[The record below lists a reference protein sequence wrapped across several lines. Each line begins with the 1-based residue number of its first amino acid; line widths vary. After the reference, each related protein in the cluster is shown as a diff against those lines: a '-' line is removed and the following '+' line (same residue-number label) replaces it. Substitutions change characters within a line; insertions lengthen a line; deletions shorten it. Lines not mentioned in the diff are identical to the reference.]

1 MQNLFKHFSRT
12 YIMLPLLQKIFETNL
27 CDSCFGRQF
36 GQMLSG
42 YTNAERGKFLR
53 QFSATAIDARQMQTE
68 KINPNNFLSFKFRQN
83 EDFEKLPKEKKDC
96 ELCFGLFENLDKTA
110 KRIANSLSKFEYT
123 TFVIG
128 TNLSRKLLDAEEKL
142 WERCGIDYCEPT
154 RAELN
159 RELGKRVEK
168 LSGKKAD
175 LKKPDIAVLLDMENN
190 KVFLN
195 VNPLFIF
202 GYYQKLQRG
211 FPQCKWGTPDKY
223 KTSVEEQVGLPA
235 LKLTLGIDHKFHGAG
250 REDIDARCLAWR
262 PFVLEIT
269 KPRKRKID
277 LKKLEK
283 IISRGKKVLVKG
295 LKFSNMETVRE
306 IKAAAVDKTY
316 RALVV
321 LKKSISQK
329 DLKKLSGLKGTISQR
344 TPERV
349 LHRRADLHRKRE
361 VFSIKAKLKNKKT
374 IELVIKGS
382 AGLYI
387 KELISGDNGRTRPSV
402 SEVLGTEAKCK
413 ELDVVGI
420 GRI

>member
-1 MQNLFKHFSRT
+1 M
-12 YIMLPLLQKIFETNL
+12 IPLLQKILEANL
-27 CDSCFGRQF
+27 CDSCLGRQF
-36 GQMLSG
+36 GQLLSG
-42 YTNAERGKFLR
+42 YTNSERGKFLR
-53 QFSATAIDARQMQTE
+53 AATATAIDGRQLPAE
-68 KINPNNFLSFKFRQN
+68 KINPNNFFGFKFRQN
-83 EDFEKLPKEKKDC
+83 TDFEKLPKEKIEC
-96 ELCFGLFENLDKTA
+96 ELCYGLFNNLDKTA
-110 KRIANSLSKFEYT
+110 KRISNSLGKYEYS
-123 TFVIG
+123 TFLIG
-128 TNLSRKLLDAEEKL
+128 TNISRKLLDAEEKL
-142 WERCGIDYCEPT
+142 WERCGIDYCEPM

-168 LSGKKAD
+168 FSGKKAD
-175 LKKPDIAVLLDMENN
+175 LKKPDIAVLLDMEAN
-190 KVFLN
+190 KVWLN

-211 FPQCKWGTPDKY
+211 FPQCKWGTPHKY

-235 LKLTLGIDHKFHGAG
+235 LKLTLGRDHKFHGAG

-262 PFVLEIT
+262 PFVLEIAT
-269 KPRKRKID
+269 PKIRKID
-277 LKKLEK
+277 LRKLEK
-283 IISRGKKVLVKG
+283 LASRRGKIKIKS

-316 RALVV
+316 RALVQ
-321 LKKSISQK
+321 LKKSISKK
-329 DLKKLSGLKGTISQR
+329 DLKKLSALRGTISQR

-361 VFSIKAKLKNKKT
+361 VLSIRAKLKGKKT
-374 IELVIKGS
+374 LELVIKGS

-420 GRI
+420 GRIENPSSQKN